1 MYKSLDRKLGLEP
14 GTVSH
19 LLSVEDEARY
29 TMVTRKRKRSLLRR
43 KRTEDRLRDILIP
56 SEDLKAFQKR
66 IHMLLSTRFRPS
78 KIAHAYVEG
87 RSIITNALQHLHAS
101 EILKIDFENYF
112 GQLDIIYVINGLK
125 YYLPDFNMQDI
136 RVIAELCCFRGDLPH
151 GSPASPILSNIICEV
166 FDDELEK
173 LVQSFGCVVTR
184 FSDDITISTK
194 SGRLPS
200 EFVGVDRFNRQSPI
214 ELGPLLRSF
223 IEEDHGFKINLA
235 KLRFQARAQGLRVTG
250 LLLTDRVD
258 VPNEYRRNLKAVLHQ
273 WRTHG
278 LEFAAGRRPL
288 KNFVRALNGNIAF
301 LGQVRGLG
309 DRLYRDLSAS
319 FEDLLDRDGHKVL
332 GWRNCN

>member
-1 MYKSLDRKLGLEP
+1 
-14 GTVSH
+14 
-19 LLSVEDEARY
+19 
-29 TMVTRKRKRSLLRR
+29 
-43 KRTEDRLRDILIP
+43 
-56 SEDLKAFQKR
+56 LK
-66 IHMLLSTRFRPS
+66 
-78 KIAHAYVEG
+78 V
-87 RSIITNALQHLHAS
+87 
-101 EILKIDFENYF
+101 DFENYF
-112 GQLDIIYVINGLK
+112 GQLDIINVISGLK
-125 YYLPDFNMQDI
+125 YYLPEFNIQDI
-136 RVIAELCCFRGDLPH
+136 RVIADLCCFRGSLPH
-151 GSPASPILSNIICEV
+151 GSPASPILSNMICEI

-173 LVQSFGCVVTR
+173 LVKSFDCVVTR
-184 FSDDITISTK
+184 FSDDITISAK

-200 EFVGVDRFNRQSPI
+200 DLVIVDRFNRQVPV
-214 ELGPLLRSF
+214 ELGPSLQSF

-235 KLRFQARAQGLRVTG
+235 KLRFQARPGKLTATG

-258 VPNEYRRNLKAVLHQ
+258 VPKEYRRNLKAVLHQ

-309 DRLYRDLSAS
+309 DKLYRDLSAS